1 MEDLEDLGV
10 GDAFEALVAEDSV
23 DGFAVGV
30 GSVLDKSIGRFR
42 LRGDPELTSISA
54 ILWDDGDAAG
64 GGAG

>member
-10 GDAFEALVAEDSV
+10 GDAFEALVAEGFV

-42 LRGDPELTSISA
+42 LRG
-54 ILWDDGDAAG
+54 ILS
-64 GGAG
+64 